1 MARTDKSI
9 KTKSRLVVA
18 WVWLEGEKG
27 NGANVPGVSFGDD
40 KNLLKLVVRAVQLCE
55 YTKTT

>member
-1 MARTDKSI
+1 M
-9 KTKSRLVVA
+9 V
-18 WVWLEGEKG
+18 
-27 NGANVPGVSFGDD
+27 ANVPGVSSGDD